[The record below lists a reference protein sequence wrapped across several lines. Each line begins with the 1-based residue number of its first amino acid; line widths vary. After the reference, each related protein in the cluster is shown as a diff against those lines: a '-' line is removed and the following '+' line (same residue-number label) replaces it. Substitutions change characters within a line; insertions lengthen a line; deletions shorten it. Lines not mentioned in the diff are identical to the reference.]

1 MYDFVITFSK
11 NTVLD
16 RLTEL
21 ASLVSKASKRG
32 EERSCDERCWI
43 MKRELHEKT
52 KKTAVM
58 KERT

>member
-1 MYDFVITFSK
+1 VITFSK